1 MDEDEREREKQKFSA
16 QYFDGKFF
24 TRLQNQYKSQFMQM
38 FSKMLCYA
46 IWNEIIA
53 QSKAGNTKLRAE
65 SGAEH
70 ELNNKLLA
78 ATVLVLFGIFGLTH
92 LLGEQQRV

>member
-1 MDEDEREREKQKFSA
+1 MNVYTMHALMFLHRPSVSWPKQNWNGMDEDEREREKQKFSA

-46 IWNEIIA
+46 I
-53 QSKAGNTKLRAE
+53 
-65 SGAEH
+65 
-70 ELNNKLLA
+70 
-78 ATVLVLFGIFGLTH
+78 
-92 LLGEQQRV
+92 